1 MRGNRA
7 GSRRGSSAGRSIPAR
22 AGEPYP
28 WTKGLW
34 LLRVYPR
41 ACGGTM
47 AEADDEHDIRGLSP
61 RVRGNHYYKNDCRNR
76 LRSIPARAG
85 EPYTGTLPSQWLRV
99 YQPPLTAFCAS
110 RKGVYPRACGG
121 TVPGVAGAVTG
132 RGLSPRVRGNREH
145 RRAAHE
151 RRGSIPARAGEPQAI
166 PAGQRLPE
174 VYPRACGGT
183 GSNRIR
189 IWQRVGLSPRVR
201 GNRTGYGD
209 FR

>member
-1 MRGNRA
+1 MSTTSG
-7 GSRRGSSAGRSIPAR
+7 
-22 AGEPYP
+22 
-28 WTKGLW
+28 
-34 LLRVYPR
+34 VYPR
-41 ACGGTM
+41 ACGGTTITKTI
-47 AEADDEHDIRGLSP
+47 AATDYGLSP
-61 RVRGNHYYKNDCRNR
+61 RVRGNPTRGRSLANGYG
-76 LRSIPARAG
+76 SIPARAG
-85 EPYTGTLPSQWLRV
+85 E
-99 YQPPLTAFCAS
+99 PPLTAFCAS